1 MKPLFSKGASSLS
14 RITLWVILLTM
25 TIILVDVFTPY
36 LKPVK
41 AKLSAVA
48 APFYWVTSIPS
59 RISEWGQVNIVTR
72 DQLVE
77 ENRALKEQLL
87 IHQRKLQGMAA
98 VVTENVRLRE
108 LMNSAEMV
116 AEQVLVA
123 EMIGVSSD
131 PLVHKVVINKGS
143 RDNVYVGQPLLD
155 AHGLMGQ
162 VVEVGPISSQVLL
175 ITDSTHALPV
185 EVNRNGVRAI
195 VEGTGDLYRLEL
207 RHVSNTVD
215 IKEGDL
221 LVSSG
226 LGQRFPRG
234 YPVGRVLEVIHDP
247 GRPFASIR
255 VEPMA
260 QLNRS
265 RHVLLVFRDTTTPQS
280 TTTAELTDEP

>member
-1 MKPLFSKGASSLS
+1 MLF
-14 RITLWVILLTM
+14 TVVIVLL
-25 TIILVDVFTPY
+25 DVFTPY
-36 LKPVK
+36 LKPIK
-41 AKLSAVA
+41 SQLSTISI
-48 APFYWVTSIPS
+48 PFYWVTNIPS
-59 RISEWGQVNIVTR
+59 RISEWGQDNLVTR
-72 DQLVE
+72 DQLLD

-87 IHQRKLQGMAA
+87 IHQRRLQGMAA

-123 EMIGVSSD
+123 EMIGVSAD
-131 PLVHKVVINKGS
+131 PLVHKVVINKGTQ
-143 RDNVYVGQPLLD
+143 DNVYVGQPLLD
-155 AHGLMGQ
+155 AQGLMGQ
-162 VVEVGPISSQVLL
+162 VVEVGPFSSQVLL

-195 VEGTGDLYRLEL
+195 VEGIGDLYGMEL

-215 IKEGDL
+215 IEVGDL

-226 LGQRFPRG
+226 LGQKFPRG
-234 YPVGRVLEVIHDP
+234 YPVGTVTHIIHDP
-247 GRPFASIR
+247 GRPFATVH

-265 RHVLLVFRDTTTPQS
+265 RHVLLVFRDS
-280 TTTAELTDEP
+280 AEAPEDVLTESDLSEVR